1 MITLREL
8 QYLVA
13 LDEHRHFGRAAASCF
28 VSQPTLSGQFRKLEL
43 QLGLELVER
52 HRHQV
57 VITPSGQ
64 QLAQRARAI
73 LADVK
78 EFEQLAAAFKDPLT
92 GDFHLG
98 LVPTLGP
105 YLLARIMSPLSRELP
120 GLRFLLHEAQTAEL
134 LERLDAAEL
143 DLLIL
148 PWTGDME
155 PFDCFELFRER
166 LLLAA
171 TPGDPLL
178 DAKRPG
184 LSSLKGRLILT
195 LQDGHCLRDDAMG
208 YCFTAGATEDQR
220 FRATGLETLRFMVA
234 SSIGITLMPE
244 LAVDPARDSG
254 IVYRHFSDPEPSRRI
269 VALMRRNYPR
279 TACVRRIVGLVRQVI
294 EQENRTAARPGSRT
308 NQAD

>member
-8 QYLVA
+8 QYLAA

-28 VSQPTLSGQFRKLEL
+28 VSQPTLSGQFRKLEN

-52 HRHQV
+52 HRHRV

-73 LADVK
+73 LANVK
-78 EFEQLAAAFKDPLT
+78 EFEQLAATFKDPLA

-98 LVPTLGP
+98 LVPTLAP
-105 YLLARIMSPLSRELP
+105 YLLARIMSPLSQELP
-120 GLRFLLHEAQTAEL
+120 GLRFLLREAQTAEL
-134 LERLDAAEL
+134 LERLDAGEL

-148 PWTGDME
+148 PWTSEME
-155 PFDCFELFRER
+155 TFDCFDLFRER
-166 LLLAA
+166 LLLA
-171 TPGDPLL
+171 TSPGDPLL
-178 DAKRPG
+178 AVENPE
-184 LSSLKGRLILT
+184 LTALKGRLILT
-195 LQDGHCLRDDAMG
+195 LQDGHCLRDDAMS

-234 SSIGITLMPE
+234 NGIGITLMPE
-244 LAVDPARDSG
+244 FAVDPARDTG
-254 IVYRHFSDPEPSRRI
+254 IVYRRFSDPEPNRKI

-279 TACVRRIVGLVRQVI
+279 MDCVRGIVELVRRVMISQDRV
-294 EQENRTAARPGSRT
+294 AARSRT
-308 NQAD
+308 RAD